1 MILIKRNLGSETAY
15 SLPRKWQSQE
25 ASGASFC
32 NISTTLLSS
41 EELIHSAI
49 KGKVKT
55 RIILK
60 RERKS
65 FLRNS

>member
-1 MILIKRNLGSETAY
+1 MILIKRNLSSETSY

-41 EELIHSAI
+41 EKLIHSAI
-49 KGKVKT
+49 KGKVKNHFK
-55 RIILK
+55 K
-60 RERKS
+60 RRKKTL
-65 FLRNS
+65 LRNS